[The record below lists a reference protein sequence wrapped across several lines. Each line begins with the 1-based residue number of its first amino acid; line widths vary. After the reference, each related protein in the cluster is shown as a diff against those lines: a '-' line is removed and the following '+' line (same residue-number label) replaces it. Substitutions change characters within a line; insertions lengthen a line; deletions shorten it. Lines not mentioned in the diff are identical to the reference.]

1 MTTFRFAPRL
11 PLRPDL
17 SESELREHYCGLAM
31 QAIIPQ
37 FQVEISLQKMTTQA
51 LWTSRAAMIYAS
63 AMIKELNEFNK
74 EKSNETK

>member
-1 MTTFRFAPRL
+1 
-11 PLRPDL
+11 
-17 SESELREHYCGLAM
+17 M